1 VSYQMAYGA
10 MPPKVAEST
19 GLPIETVELIFAKE
33 AETYPETVKLGER
46 VMDSIKR
53 TATFSLGKNIP
64 GSQKKGV
71 SGHKFFKNI
80 ELLPI
85 FDKEGNI
92 RYTNEEFRKVGYWTS
107 PTGKKYHFLQ
117 NGRMFKGSVSKGFSF
132 TQPKNYPMQ
141 GTAADIQ
148 GATTAELLRLLIKH
162 PDKIKMINEVH
173 DSKWFYVKDEFA
185 PQIMPMI
192 RDKIENI
199 SAIFS
204 RRFGR
209 DVPFKFPVDVEIGDN
224 FADMEKYN
232 E

>member
-1 VSYQMAYGA
+1 
-10 MPPKVAEST
+10 
-19 GLPIETVELIFAKE
+19 
-33 AETYPETVKLGER
+33 
-46 VMDSIKR
+46 
-53 TATFSLGKNIP
+53 
-64 GSQKKGV
+64 
-71 SGHKFFKNI
+71 
-80 ELLPI
+80 
-85 FDKEGNI
+85 
-92 RYTNEEFRKVGYWTS
+92 
-107 PTGKKYHFLQ
+107 
-117 NGRMFKGSVSKGFSF
+117 
-132 TQPKNYPMQ
+132 
-141 GTAADIQ
+141 
-148 GATTAELLRLLIKH
+148 
-162 PDKIKMINEVH
+162 MINEVH